1 MIKYGI
7 LMACNR
13 LILLNPTEFCDYR
26 EKLYLKMQ
34 DRDPSDNYSGYEDL
48 LETIQN
54 ISLPDPAPWL
64 CAMQMVVPRHYAYPT
79 LHSCKLQLNDVIRG
93 HYQSLFRKIKWVKS
107 IAPSTGLLFTVLGLM
122 AVFFKQ
128 SQGLDHKQML
138 GDIGIAL
145 FTTAFSSL
153 VLIFQITILNRLQD
167 LVEQEF
173 RTGMKLINGLFDIK
187 KIHSQK
193 TRYAHVFKSKQ

>member
-1 MIKYGI
+1 
-7 LMACNR
+7 
-13 LILLNPTEFCDYR
+13 
-26 EKLYLKMQ
+26 
-34 DRDPSDNYSGYEDL
+34 
-48 LETIQN
+48 
-54 ISLPDPAPWL
+54 
-64 CAMQMVVPRHYAYPT
+64 
-79 LHSCKLQLNDVIRG
+79 
-93 HYQSLFRKIKWVKS
+93 
-107 IAPSTGLLFTVLGLM
+107 
-122 AVFFKQ
+122 
-128 SQGLDHKQML
+128 ML